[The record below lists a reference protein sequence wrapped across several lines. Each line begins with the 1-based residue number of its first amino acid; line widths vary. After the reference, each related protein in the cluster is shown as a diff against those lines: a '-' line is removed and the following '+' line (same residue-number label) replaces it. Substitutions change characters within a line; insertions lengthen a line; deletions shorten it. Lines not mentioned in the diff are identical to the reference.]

1 MKKTIAVLFAVLFAL
16 SVFTACG
23 NKNETHSE
31 TPRVKFTMADKKTFV
46 VELYPQYAPET
57 VANFLG
63 LVEAGEY
70 DGVTFHRISEG
81 FVAQGGAYLPDGTMR
96 SSKTIKGEFAAN
108 NFPQNIMKHERGVIS
123 MARQSNSYD
132 SASNQFFICYK
143 TITSLDGSYA
153 AFGKVV
159 EGMETIDSF
168 LESERTMNSLGE
180 IAEPV
185 EPIVIKRAVV
195 IS

>member
-153 AFGKVV
+153 AFGFVVSGIEVVDKVCADAKPTDNN
-159 EGMETIDSF
+159 GTIPADEQPVI
-168 LESERTMNSLGE
+168 ESITIRE
-180 IAEPV
+180 A
-185 EPIVIKRAVV
+185 
-195 IS
+195 